1 MFKKKYFQPML
12 SLIRLSG
19 VIFMLYGIADVYLR
33 RFFDVHI
40 LNVTGSAYLA
50 GLLGIFLVEIGALLS
65 IKNSR
70 RWNNDR

>member
-1 MFKKKYFQPML
+1 
-12 SLIRLSG
+12 
-19 VIFMLYGIADVYLR
+19 MLYGIADVFLR